1 MLIRL
6 NDENMLEI
14 SQTDP
19 TCQNIR
25 GADHREKFK
34 LFRLS
39 WVHLYSD
46 KLNTT
51 LGSQM
56 TGTDTEYL
64 RPLTRTADQGGDG
77 SSWRSQRVTDRT
89 VN

>member
-1 MLIRL
+1 MLIIRL

-14 SQTDP
+14 SQTEP

-34 LFRLS
+34 LFGLT
-39 WVHLYSD
+39 WVHLYSN
-46 KLNTT
+46 KLKTRFCFQT
-51 LGSQM
+51 

-64 RPLTRTADQGGDG
+64 R
-77 SSWRSQRVTDRT
+77 V
-89 VN
+89 